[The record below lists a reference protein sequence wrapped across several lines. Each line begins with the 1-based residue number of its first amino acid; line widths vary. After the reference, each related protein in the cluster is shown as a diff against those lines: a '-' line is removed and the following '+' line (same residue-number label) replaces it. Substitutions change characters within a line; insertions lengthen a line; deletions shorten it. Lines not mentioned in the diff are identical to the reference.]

1 MRSTRNVEVEESV
14 AIFLVV
20 IGHSQGQRVASDRFQ
35 HSTETINRHIKTVL
49 GAVGRLARIYIRVRH
64 RTGVHSHV
72 SGDPKYYPWFKVSSC
87 PSVTQQCYIH
97 ATFQILY
104 TMPRFYDLL
113 FLLFLYFDR
122 IVLVRSMAHT

>member
-1 MRSTRNVEVEESV
+1 V

-49 GAVGRLARIYIRVRH
+49 GAVGHLARIYIRVRH
-64 RTGVHSHV
+64 RTGVHPHV

-87 PSVTQQCYIH
+87 PSVTQQCYIN

-104 TMPRFYDLL
+104 TMPQFYDLL
-113 FLLFLYFDR
+113 FLLFLYFDM